1 MCTAIST
8 RGRHHLFGRTLDLE
22 RSYGEGLVVTPRKA
36 PLTFRHEERMESHL
50 ALMGVGMVRDGFP
63 LYFDAVNEAGLGMA
77 ALNFSGSG
85 VYHKAQ
91 RGKGNPASF
100 ELIPFLLA
108 RYRTV
113 EEVLTYLR
121 SANVTDE
128 AFTPELL
135 ATPLHWLLADKER
148 AVTVESVAEGLR
160 LYDNPFGV
168 LTNDPPFPYH
178 AWRVR
183 DCMQVGSVS
192 PENRLCP
199 AIELEPYS
207 RGMGGMGLPGD
218 YSSSSRFVRAVFA
231 GFHTDPA
238 EDEQGEISR
247 LFHMMDTV
255 ATPAG
260 CVRTREGQ
268 SVRTVYTAC
277 ADTDTLTYSLTTYT
291 CRRLRA
297 LRLYDTPFEGERFVV
312 IPIEEGEDIR
322 YFCG

>member
-8 RGRHHLFGRTLDLE
+8 YGRHHLFGRTLDLE
-22 RSYGEGLVVTPRKA
+22 RSYGEGLVVTPREV
-36 PLTFRHEERMESHL
+36 PLTFCHEGCMKSHL

-85 VYHKAQ
+85 VYHEAREGQ
-91 RGKGNPASF
+91 GNPASF

-113 EEVLTYLR
+113 EEALAYLR

-128 AFTPELL
+128 AFTPELP
-135 ATPLHWLLADKER
+135 ATPLHWLLADRER
-148 AVTVESVAEGLR
+148 AVTVESVAEGLC

-178 AWRVR
+178 TWRVR
-183 DCMQVGSVS
+183 DCMQVGSAS

-199 AIELEPYS
+199 ALDLEPYS
-207 RGMGGMGLPGD
+207 RGMGGIGLPGD

-231 GFHTDPA
+231 ASHT
-238 EDEQGEISR
+238 EHTEEGEISR
-247 LFHMMDTV
+247 FFHMMDTV
-255 ATPAG
+255 ATPDG

-277 ADTDTLTYSLTTYT
+277 ADTDTLTYYLTTYT

-297 LRLYDTPFEGERFVV
+297 LRLYDTPFEGERFLV

-322 YFCG
+322 YLGG